1 MKNLVWQ
8 RFPFRFHGPKYLGS
22 TTQSNMV
29 CTHAGGAQCLS
40 ALLSAP
46 VGGFYGGP
54 KASLTKLGN
63 CPNKNVPNTSSFT
76 LTATGELKARTG
88 VCIAARPLYGPQLW
102 AKPLPS
108 GKVAVLV
115 VNLSL
120 GTEDFKLPLSDVPW
134 LTCGGSCKVRD
145 VWQQKDLP
153 TQKDFVQMTLREHQ
167 SGFFILSPSTEQ

>member
-1 MKNLVWQ
+1 
-8 RFPFRFHGPKYLGS
+8 
-22 TTQSNMV
+22 MV
-29 CTHAGGAQCLS
+29 CTHAGGVQCLS
-40 ALLSAP
+40 AVLSAP

-63 CPNKNVPNTSSFT
+63 CPNKNVPNTSSFS
-76 LTATGELKARTG
+76 LTAAGELRAGTG
-88 VCIAARPLYGPQLW
+88 LCIAARPLYGPQLW

-115 VNLSL
+115 VNLNP

-134 LTCGGSCKVRD
+134 LTCGASCKVRD

-153 TQKDFVQMTLREHQ
+153 PQKDFVQMTLREHQ
-167 SGFFILSPSTEQ
+167 SGFLILSPSAEQ